1 MAVANCLDF
10 DHDDYVLDMCAAPGG
25 KTCFTASKLSSAGLM
40 IANDINKLRA
50 GILSENVERFGLQ
63 NTIVTNSDPVKL
75 EKYFNN
81 FLIRSSLMLLAQ
93 AKECFVNLIKQ

>member
-40 IANDINKLRA
+40 IANDINK
-50 GILSENVERFGLQ
+50 
-63 NTIVTNSDPVKL
+63 T
-75 EKYFNN
+75 
-81 FLIRSSLMLLAQ
+81 
-93 AKECFVNLIKQ
+93 